1 MKMTRIGVLSDTHI
15 TSMAHGGAWLCAL
28 VNTHFPD
35 VTTILHAG
43 DIVDPDI
50 LLHLAPRDVLA
61 VRGNLDPNLPELP
74 HKRIIE
80 VEGFRIGLVHG
91 WGAPTGIVDRVLA
104 EFVDDALDCLVF
116 GHSHQ
121 PLCERRGNLLLFNPG
136 SPTDRRSSPYHSV
149 GLLEI
154 GTRIRGRIIRIS
166 GPTQGDQH
174 R

>member
-1 MKMTRIGVLSDTHI
+1 MKMTRVGVLSDTHI
-15 TSMAHGGAWLCAL
+15 ASMSYGGAWLCA
-28 VNTHFPD
+28 VVEKHFQG
-35 VTTILHAG
+35 VATILHAG

-50 LLHLAPRDVLA
+50 LLHLAPRNVLA
-61 VRGNLDPNLPELP
+61 VRGNLDPDLPELP

-80 VEGFRIGLVHG
+80 VGDFRIGLVHG
-91 WGAPTGIVDRVLA
+91 WGAPAGIVDRVLG
-104 EFVDDALDCLVF
+104 EFADDALDCLVF

-136 SPTDRRSSPYHSV
+136 SPTDRRASPFHSV

-154 GTRIRGRIIRIS
+154 GAHIRGRIIRIP

>member
-15 TSMAHGGAWLCAL
+15 ASMAHGGAWLSA
-28 VNTHFPD
+28 VVEKHFQD

-50 LLHLAPRDVLA
+50 LLHLAPRNVLA

-74 HKRIIE
+74 QKRIIE
-80 VEGFRIGLVHG
+80 INGFRIGLIHG

-104 EFVDDALDCLVF
+104 EFADDPLDCLVF

-121 PLCERRGNLLLFNPG
+121 PMCERRGNVLLLNPG
-136 SPTDRRSSPYHSV
+136 SPTDRRSSPFYSI

-154 GTRIRGRIIRIS
+154 GTRISGHIIRIP
-166 GPTQGDQH
+166 GPA
-174 R
+174 